1 MMRLPDRLEQKLWQ
15 DIAAIE
21 GESKMRYVTSVE
33 RLAIQRGIQ
42 QGTGKTSPPANARV
56 WCCTPYAT

>member
-1 MMRLPDRLEQKLWQ
+1 MMRLPDSLEQKLWQ

-33 RLAIQRGIQ
+33 RLA
-42 QGTGKTSPPANARV
+42 TSAASSKAPP
-56 WCCTPYAT
+56 